1 MTMPQ
6 HEPLGEPGRHRP
18 RAALAAAYG
27 LGVLV
32 TAAVFAAM
40 DRQILVLLA
49 EPMRQSLGLSDTQVG
64 LLQGLGVTLFSGL
77 AAVPVGWLADRY
89 GRRRVLAL
97 CVLVWTA
104 ATAAC
109 GLAQDFGSL
118 FLAAV
123 ALGIGEAGLTPI
135 VYGLIPD
142 IVSDR
147 RRALAN
153 GIYTLAAILG
163 AGLGIALSG
172 ALVEGLGTLRALMP
186 PAASQLE
193 SWRLA
198 FLCVAVPGPVVALMI
213 LMIRVRPARSASS
226 TVVASGPEPRAWPY
240 LSQHRRTVAG
250 IFGGTGLAG
259 LGLAAVSNWLPVVA
273 SRSYGAT
280 PAEVGQGI
288 GLAYLAGTA
297 VGAGGAFWAVR
308 RLAVRHGPATPV
320 RITSW
325 GLVIAAGVSLCMP
338 AASQP
343 THLYILFAL
352 QVASLIAA
360 SVLAP
365 TMLQDMTPSVIRS
378 RLIAVGGLVSVSM
391 ASISP
396 PLVGLMSDF
405 WASTP
410 ASLLWSVS
418 LVSAF
423 AMAAGA
429 ALMRTAEAPFVRTV
443 DAVRLENATAD
454 VGPSGAPGMARSVP

>member
-1 MTMPQ
+1 M
-6 HEPLGEPGRHRP
+6 P
-18 RAALAAAYG
+18 RARGPRAGLAAAYG
-27 LGVLV
+27 LGILI
-32 TAAVFAAM
+32 TAAVLAAM

-64 LLQGLGVTLFSGL
+64 LLQGLGVTLFAGL
-77 AAVPVGWLADRY
+77 AAVPVGWLADRF

-123 ALGIGEAGLTPI
+123 ALGIGAAGLTPI

-186 PAASQLE
+186 PSASQLE

-198 FLCVAVPGPVVALMI
+198 FLCVALPGPLVALLI
-213 LMIRVRPARSASS
+213 LLIRVRRVQPAAPAG
-226 TVVASGPEPRAWPY
+226 VALGAGPRAWPY
-240 LSQHRRTVAG
+240 LSRHRRTVLG
-250 IFGGTGLAG
+250 MFGGAGLAG

-273 SRSYGAT
+273 ARSFGAT

-325 GLVIAAGVSLCMP
+325 GLVLAAGVSLCMP

-343 THLYILFAL
+343 AHLYILFAL

-396 PLVGLMSDF
+396 PLVGMMSDF
-405 WASTP
+405 RASTP
-410 ASLLWSVS
+410 GSLLWSVS

-454 VGPSGAPGMARSVP
+454 AGPSGAPGMARSVP